1 MKRFTLFFSSLFLFL
16 TLFINSIAQTIP
28 STTIEAFWN
37 SDGTAENYKNVDR
50 IGAAKWGNG
59 QPLPFASYYSTAFTD
74 NNQLIIGGGDIT
86 GGGFATNIVTTYN
99 VESNTYGNIANLPQ
113 PLRLSAGIK
122 FGNSYRVFGG
132 FTNGN
137 NDPLDVH
144 YKYDIGTSSWS
155 TSVAIPLGTFYT
167 RALNK
172 NDEGIYLIAGSD
184 ASNNLLANVRFFRG
198 SDETWHNATDLPSPS
213 ADGAA
218 EFLNERTLIYIGGFR
233 PGFESALQVDTV
245 FIGEIDPNDPL
256 VINWTI
262 GLNFPGGPR
271 ARFHAYRWGYN
282 QVIVVGGSNSGAF
295 SSFSDAWVYNHDT
308 ETWTSWTQQ
317 EDKPTPITAYQGGSF
332 QLADDVWKLV
342 IAGGITTG
350 PALTAVN
357 EIFTDTIPAPANV
370 QTFDDGIPTEYVL
383 FQNYPNPFNPS
394 TTIQFSIPEESFVK
408 LEVFNALGE
417 KVSTLVSE
425 TLSGGRYEYE
435 WSAANLPGGIYY
447 YRLIANGFEATKK
460 LVLLK

>member
-1 MKRFTLFFSSLFLFL
+1 
-16 TLFINSIAQTIP
+16 
-28 STTIEAFWN
+28 
-37 SDGTAENYKNVDR
+37 
-50 IGAAKWGNG
+50 
-59 QPLPFASYYSTAFTD
+59 
-74 NNQLIIGGGDIT
+74 
-86 GGGFATNIVTTYN
+86 
-99 VESNTYGNIANLPQ
+99 
-113 PLRLSAGIK
+113 
-122 FGNSYRVFGG
+122 
-132 FTNGN
+132 
-137 NDPLDVH
+137 
-144 YKYDIGTSSWS
+144 
-155 TSVAIPLGTFYT
+155 
-167 RALNK
+167 
-172 NDEGIYLIAGSD
+172 
-184 ASNNLLANVRFFRG
+184 
-198 SDETWHNATDLPSPS
+198 
-213 ADGAA
+213 
-218 EFLNERTLIYIGGFR
+218 
-233 PGFESALQVDTV
+233 
-245 FIGEIDPNDPL
+245 L

-295 SSFSDAWVYNHDT
+295 PSFSDAWVYNHDT
-308 ETWTSWTQQ
+308 ESWTSWTQQ

-370 QTFDDGIPTEYVL
+370 QIFDDGIPTEYVL

-425 TLSGGRYEYE
+425 TLSGGKYEYE

-447 YRLIANGFEATKK
+447 YRLIANGFEETKK